1 MRVRLSH
8 VCGLVVLLCAGL
20 HAPVPAEAQRVLLSP
35 TPSAAT
41 PQSTEAWD
49 VGTATML
56 WRIPVGF
63 GDRTAVLTSDGRYV
77 LSRPAITDAAVLR
90 VLDTDTRSFLDLVT
104 DFSPAVAH
112 PRDVAAFGLA
122 SFQTLPSGYVAGDVA
137 RLDVSGLRTFNL
149 CPGRTA
155 RQADLSADGLSLLA
169 LCDSGTLVVA
179 DATTGAVR
187 RTVSLVAGGAGTRTM
202 RATADGSAVYLLAND
217 ADAPLELRDT
227 VTGALLDSIAAP
239 PFCNSSIGG
248 GSMDHTKVMVYCSD
262 RLGVPS
268 NPTRTLYLYDTTARR
283 FDVVGGGSNPRFVGL
298 SPDNATLNLGDFSFG
313 RFGVPPRGVLL
324 EKDMATATT
333 RWSVPFI
340 GEAAITYAPLAPA
353 LGASVSGPRV
363 DLSWTLP
370 AHSPGATRYVLEIG
384 SAPGLS
390 NLGTIEAGAGSTFG
404 ATGVPAGT
412 YFVRLRSVNYGG
424 TGAASN
430 ELRIDVQ

>member
-90 VLDTDTRSFLDLVT
+90 VLDTNTRSFLDLVT

-112 PRDVAAFGLA
+112 PRDVAVFGLA

-137 RLDVSGLRTFNL
+137 RLDFSGLRTFNL
-149 CPGRTA
+149 CPSRTT
-155 RQADLSADGLSLLA
+155 RQIDLSADGLSLLA

-187 RTVSLVAGGAGTRTM
+187 RTVSLVAGGAGSRTM
-202 RATADGSAVYLLAND
+202 RATADGASVYVLAGTM
-217 ADAPLELRDT
+217 DAPIERFDVT
-227 VTGALLDSIAAP
+227 TGALLETVPAPSFCVSAIA
-239 PFCNSSIGG
+239 GG
-248 GSMDHTKVMVYCSD
+248 TFDRSRLFVYCRD
-262 RLGVPS
+262 YPGVPT
-268 NPTRTLYLYDTTARR
+268 NPTARLFLFDPSARR
-283 FDVVGGGSNPRFVGL
+283 FDVVSGGSNPRIVGL
-298 SPDNATLNLGDFSFG
+298 SPDNATLHLGDFSFG

-370 AHSPGATRYVLEIG
+370 AHSPGATRFVLEIG

-390 NLGTIEAGAGSTFG
+390 NLGTIEAGAGSTFR

-412 YFVRLRSVNYGG
+412 YFVRLRGVNFGG